1 MRSKN
6 APIYSV
12 VSGVVLLFVLF
23 VWRLELVEF
32 VVLKAFVRVAQQMM
46 TVTVMKIGFIAFS
59 FEKDTNEKKN
69 MVKNMSTQ
77 MNVHV
82 K

>member
-23 VWRLELVEF
+23 VWRLDLVEF
-32 VVLKAFVRVAQQMM
+32 VVLKAFVRVAQQMT

>member
-12 VSGVVLLFVLF
+12 VGGVVLLFVLF

-32 VVLKAFVRVAQQMM
+32 VVLKAFVRVAQQMT
-46 TVTVMKIGFIAFS
+46 TVTVMKIRFIA
-59 FEKDTNEKKN
+59 
-69 MVKNMSTQ
+69 
-77 MNVHV
+77 
-82 K
+82 

>member
-1 MRSKN
+1 M
-6 APIYSV
+6 
-12 VSGVVLLFVLF
+12 
-23 VWRLELVEF
+23 EF
-32 VVLKAFVRVAQQMM
+32 VVLKAFVMVAQQMT